1 MPGHINSTSHGKRYV
16 ALPSRQT
23 YVPVM
28 PRAAFTGA
36 SGINALVLLKTCRF
50 IYRAKWFEED
60 SDSRQDNRRHAYEC
74 VHSRFGSATY
84 IY

>member
-1 MPGHINSTSHGKRYV
+1 MSGYISSTSHGKRCV

-28 PRAAFTGA
+28 PRAAVTGA
-36 SGINALVLLKTCRF
+36 SGINAFVLLKTCRF
-50 IYRAKWFEED
+50 IYRSKWFEED

-74 VHSRFGSATY
+74 VRSRFGSVNY